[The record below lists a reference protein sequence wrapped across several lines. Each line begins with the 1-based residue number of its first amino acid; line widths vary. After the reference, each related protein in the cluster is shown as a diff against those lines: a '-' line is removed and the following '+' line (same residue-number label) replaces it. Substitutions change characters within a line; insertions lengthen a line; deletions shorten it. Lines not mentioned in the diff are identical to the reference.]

1 METEI
6 TSLYPH
12 FSDIDTKY
20 KKTFKTITWREKE
33 IKISNYLPIDE
44 KIALIDIALQKSM
57 YNGMVHPLQL
67 KKYYELG
74 LVYMYSDI
82 IFSEE
87 DRADEAKIYDA
98 LYTSGLLNEI
108 IKSIPA
114 REIQTLAEML
124 KETKVAVEKHKVS
137 AVGIIETLINVIE
150 NEVPHI
156 MDMVNNLTPE
166 NAQQLLQMISSKIP
180 AEEGQN

>member
-1 METEI
+1 MENEI

-12 FSDIDTKY
+12 FKDLDVKMN
-20 KKTFKTITWREKE
+20 KTYKTINFKGQD
-33 IKISNYLPIDE
+33 IKIAEYLPVDE

-87 DRADEAKIYDA
+87 DRADEAKIYDEVYA
-98 LYTSGLLNEI
+98 SGLLNEI
-108 IKSIPA
+108 IKNIPA
-114 REIQTLAEML
+114 KEIQILAEML
-124 KETKVAVEKHKVS
+124 KETKIAIEKHKVS
-137 AVGIIETLINVIE
+137 AVGIIETIIQTLTEEIPN
-150 NEVPHI
+150 I
-156 MDMVNNLTPE
+156 MDQINQLSPE
-166 NAQQLLQMISSKIP
+166 KASKLLEMITQQVP
-180 AEEGQN
+180 GQTE